1 MQEARSVHCSRVSS
15 EEKTGRRSAS
25 ASPSSPLKVDLTQQ
39 DLQSVGVLV
48 QSLRLLLYHV
58 HLLRLL
64 VVIGVDAGVGQHLQT
79 ETQGPVNP
87 MEKPNHD
94 VITRIT
100 TTEVP
105 YEPE

>member
-1 MQEARSVHCSRVSS
+1 M
-15 EEKTGRRSAS
+15 
-25 ASPSSPLKVDLTQQ
+25 DLTQQ

-48 QSLRLLLYHV
+48 QSLCLLLYHI

-79 ETQGPVNP
+79 VTQGPVNP
-87 MEKPNHD
+87 MENPSYD
-94 VITRIT
+94 VIAGIA